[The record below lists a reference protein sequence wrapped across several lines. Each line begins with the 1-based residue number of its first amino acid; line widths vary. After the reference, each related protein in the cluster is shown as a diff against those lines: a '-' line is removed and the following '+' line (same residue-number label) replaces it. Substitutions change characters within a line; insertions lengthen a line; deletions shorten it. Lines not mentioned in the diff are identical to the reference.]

1 MSTLKANIEALRK
14 EMSKIDRID
23 PDGPLYKKI
32 IELLDKTNDEGLL
45 LIKDANIPFVSALA
59 LNRCIRRGLV

>member
-1 MSTLKANIEALRK
+1 MSTSKANIEALRK

-32 IELLDKTNDEGLL
+32 IEILDKTNDEGLL
-45 LIKDANIPFVSALA
+45 LIKDANIPFVSGLA
-59 LNRCIRRGLV
+59 LNRCIRRGLI